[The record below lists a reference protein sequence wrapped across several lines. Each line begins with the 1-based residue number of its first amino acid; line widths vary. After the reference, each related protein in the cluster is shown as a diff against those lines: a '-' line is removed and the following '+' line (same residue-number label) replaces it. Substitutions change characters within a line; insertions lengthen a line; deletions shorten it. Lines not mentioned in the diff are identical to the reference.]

1 MAACLSKARSAAY
14 PEPILQGIHEPATFF
29 GNASGPSDLY
39 SENRAGGADMPIS
52 RISLLVIPWVLGVA
66 CNDADER
73 DDIDDTDTTKA
84 PDTFEAQ
91 AALGAKVY
99 AEYCAECHGA
109 SGEGTDKAPRLVGLD
124 EGALPLDPPASRK
137 VRKEQFVTVADV
149 ANFAVMNMPANKPG
163 SLSTK
168 NYLAVLAF
176 DLKANGI
183 TLKQPLDLDLAETL
197 TIPR

>member
-1 MAACLSKARSAAY
+1 MS
-14 PEPILQGIHEPATFF
+14 
-29 GNASGPSDLY
+29 
-39 SENRAGGADMPIS
+39 IS
-52 RISLLVIPWVLGVA
+52 RISLCLIIPLVLGVA
-66 CNDADER
+66 CSDADEN
-73 DDIDDTDTTKA
+73 DDMDDTDNTKA
-84 PDTFEAQ
+84 PDTFAAQ
-91 AALGAKVY
+91 VALGAEVY
-99 AEYCAECHGA
+99 ADNCAECHGA
-109 SGEGTDKAPRLVGLD
+109 SGEGTDTAPRLVGLD
-124 EGALPLDPPASRK
+124 EGALPLDPPESRK

-149 ANFAVMNMPANKPG
+149 ANFVVMNMPANKPG